1 MKDSFVLYTGY
12 MEHIGLMDMEQR
24 GVLLTAL
31 MMYVSGNELP
41 DMDGITQMAFSF
53 IKSQIDRDA
62 EKYEEI
68 CRKRS
73 EAGKTG
79 GRPKA
84 NGFSGKQEKAKKANG
99 FSEKQTK
106 AKKAD
111 NDTEYDTDTDS
122 DIKDNMSSRTSSDR
136 PVYPYRDIV
145 DYLNQQ
151 AGTAFRASSADT
163 QKHIRARF
171 VEGYSLE
178 DFKRVIDNKVRE
190 WGKIPAAGEK
200 DMRKYLRPATLFGT
214 KFESYLQ
221 EKPLRE
227 KRTRDNNNFQ
237 RREYDMDALESRLLG
252 K

>member
-53 IKSQIDRDA
+53 IKSQIDRDTG
-62 EKYEEI
+62 KYEEI

-84 NGFSGKQEKAKKANG
+84 NGFSEKQEKAKKANV
-99 FSEKQTK
+99 FSGKQTK

-111 NDTEYDTDTDS
+111 NDTEYDTDS
-122 DIKDNMSSRTSSDR
+122 DIKDNMSSSTSADR
-136 PVYPYRDIV
+136 PMYPYKDIV
-145 DYLNQQ
+145 DYLNQKTG
-151 AGTAFRASSADT
+151 ASFRSTSRDT
-163 QKHIRARF
+163 QKHIRARLQ
-171 VEGYSLE
+171 EGYCLD
-178 DFKRVIDNKVRE
+178 DFKRVIDNKCAE
-190 WGKIPAAGEK
+190 WGKIPVAGEK

-227 KRTRDNNNFQ
+227 KMTRDNNNFQ
-237 RREYDMDALESRLLG
+237 RRQYDMDKLESQLLG
-252 K
+252 E